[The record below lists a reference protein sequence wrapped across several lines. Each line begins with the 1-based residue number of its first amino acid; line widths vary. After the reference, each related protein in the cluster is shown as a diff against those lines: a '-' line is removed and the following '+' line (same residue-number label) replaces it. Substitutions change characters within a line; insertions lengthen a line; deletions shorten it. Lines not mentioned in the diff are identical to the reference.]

1 MKRRS
6 SSLKK
11 HTESNRVM
19 RGAWKTDCE
28 YILELYTEPLQSVS
42 ADRKPVNDMRQSE
55 VGCDGVDTRYRI
67 RVLADTYRDG
77 LCEQSVKEKVVPR
90 ECSRPFRNGE
100 GGFFV
105 IHFVVRIDQ
114 LAISFTQ

>member
-28 YILELYTEPLQSVS
+28 YILELHTE
-42 ADRKPVNDMRQSE
+42 RE
-55 VGCDGVDTRYRI
+55 VGCDVRHTLPCREISGV
-67 RVLADTYRDG
+67 L
-77 LCEQSVKEKVVPR
+77 L
-90 ECSRPFRNGE
+90 
-100 GGFFV
+100 
-105 IHFVVRIDQ
+105 DQ
-114 LAISFTQ
+114 EMSC

>member
-1 MKRRS
+1 MKRRR

-28 YILELYTEPLQSVS
+28 YILELYTEPLQSMS

>member
-42 ADRKPVNDMRQSE
+42 ADRKPANDTGQSE

-67 RVLADTYRDG
+67 LWRQAVRAVCERKGGTAGMFPPFPKWRGRVFCYTFCGTDRSIGD
-77 LCEQSVKEKVVPR
+77 
-90 ECSRPFRNGE
+90 
-100 GGFFV
+100 FFYT
-105 IHFVVRIDQ
+105 IKSK
-114 LAISFTQ
+114 LK

>member
-42 ADRKPVNDMRQSE
+42 ADRKPANDTGQSE

-67 RVLADTYRDG
+67 RVLADTYRDR